1 MHRSRIALAAGLVA
15 SGALLAGGCGDPG
28 ELRSAGSTP
37 TAEAPTR
44 LWPKLPPPS
53 APAEDYG
60 TMESVPVKGVDV
72 PGGDLRKVDPVT
84 VAKADFA
91 KNPGM
96 YSRSD
101 AVYKETAQ
109 KLAEC
114 EPGHSTSTGTGQHSA
129 ADDKCPVLNAYYR
142 DLTGDGKDDL
152 IVGIRLAQG
161 HAENLDIRAY
171 AVEKQKLTQIM
182 EMGDAVIGVELAGHE
197 VIVRAVSGMRGY
209 EYRTVWSWDSHQKTM
224 LPTTDEI
231 VRSPNAPSGKPS
243 SKPSRKPEPAASF
256 RPVPSTS
263 AASSP
268 SPSPSGNP

>member
-1 MHRSRIALAAGLVA
+1 VHRSRIALAAGLVA
-15 SGALLAGGCGDPG
+15 SATLLAGGCGDPG
-28 ELRSAGSTP
+28 ELRSAGSAP

-60 TMESVPVKGVDV
+60 TMESVPVKGVSV
-72 PGGDLRKVDPVT
+72 PGGDLHKVDPVT
-84 VAKADFA
+84 VAKVDFD

-109 KLAEC
+109 KLSTC
-114 EPGHSTSTGTGQHSA
+114 EAGHSTAHGTSHHTTATTA
-129 ADDKCPVLNAYYR
+129 AADKCPVLNAYYR

-152 IVGIRLAQG
+152 IVGIRLTEG

-197 VIVRAVSGMRGY
+197 VIVRAVSGMPGY

-231 VRSPNAPSGKPS
+231 VRASNAPSGKPS
-243 SKPSRKPEPAASF
+243 TKPSRKPEPAASF
-256 RPVPSTS
+256 RPVPSPS
-263 AASSP
+263 PASSSGE
-268 SPSPSGNP
+268 SP

>member
-1 MHRSRIALAAGLVA
+1 MPAV
-15 SGALLAGGCGDPG
+15 LLAGGCGDPG
-28 ELRSAGSTP
+28 DLRGAGSTP

-60 TMESVPVKGVDV
+60 TIESLPVKGVDV
-72 PGGDLRKVDPVT
+72 PGGDLRKVNPVA
-84 VAKADFA
+84 VAKADFDE
-91 KNPGM
+91 NPGM

-101 AVYKETAQ
+101 TVYKQTAEQLDTCET
-109 KLAEC
+109 
-114 EPGHSTSTGTGQHSA
+114 GH
-129 ADDKCPVLNAYYR
+129 ADGGGEDGDGECPVLNAYYR

-152 IVGIRLAQG
+152 IVGIRLARG

-171 AVEKQKLTQIM
+171 AVEKRKLTQIM
-182 EMGDAVIGVELAGHE
+182 EMGDAVLGVELAGHE
-197 VIVRAVSGMRGY
+197 VIVRAVSGMQGY

-231 VRSPNAPSGKPS
+231 VRSPNTPKR
-243 SKPSRKPEPAASF
+243 KPSRKPEPAASA

-263 AASSP
+263 GSP
-268 SPSPSGNP
+268 SDSPSDSR

>member
-1 MHRSRIALAAGLVA
+1 MHRSRTALAAGLVV
-15 SGALLAGGCGDPG
+15 SGVLLAGGCGDPG

-72 PGGDLRKVDPVT
+72 PGGHLRKVDPVT

-101 AVYKETAQ
+101 AVYKETARQ
-109 KLAEC
+109 LDAC
-114 EPGHSTSTGTGQHSA
+114 DSGHTG
-129 ADDKCPVLNAYYR
+129 DDECPVLNSYYR

-152 IVGIRLAQG
+152 IVGIRLAKG

-171 AVEKQKLTQIM
+171 ALEKGQLTQIM
-182 EMGDAVIGVELAGHE
+182 EMGDAVLGVELAGHE
-197 VIVRAVSGMRGY
+197 VIVRAVSGMQGY

-231 VRSPNAPSGKPS
+231 VRSPDAPSG
-243 SKPSRKPEPAASF
+243 KPSRKPEPAGSV
-256 RPVPSTS
+256 RP
-263 AASSP
+263 AP
-268 SPSPSGNP
+268 SPSESR

>member
-28 ELRSAGSTP
+28 ELRSAGSAP

-60 TMESVPVKGVDV
+60 TIESVPVKGVGV

-84 VAKADFA
+84 VAKVDFD

-109 KLAEC
+109 RLATC
-114 EPGHSTSTGTGQHSA
+114 GPGHDTSAGHHS

-152 IVGIRLAQG
+152 IVGIRLSQG
-161 HAENLDIRAY
+161 HSENLDIRAY
-171 AVEKQKLTQIM
+171 AVEKRKLTQIM

-197 VIVRAVSGMRGY
+197 VIVRAVSGMPGY

-243 SKPSRKPEPAASF
+243 SKPSRKPEPAAGL
-256 RPVPSTS
+256 RPVPSST
-263 AASSP
+263 SP
-268 SPSPSGNP
+268 SDSP